1 MTMRNRAGT
10 CSKWLL
16 LHFTVV
22 YAVFSSCAE
31 IRPPSGGPPD
41 KTPPKMVSSIPASGE
56 TGVSGEAKVRI
67 RFSESIQ
74 AGAGT
79 QVFISPKPSRKPKVK
94 WHGSELSVE
103 LPEPLATNQTYVI
116 QVSSATADLRGNKLD
131 SSVIIAFTTGTTI
144 DSGVIAGTVTQNGS
158 PVANTAVA
166 LYGLRS
172 DTSTIAFDSVNADYM
187 TATNQ
192 KGAFE
197 FRFLPKRLFRLI
209 AFTDKNRNELFNPKT
224 EPYGLPDRPVNLG
237 DSLDLTNLLMEL
249 VTVDTATPQILSAL
263 YTQNKVVRLRLTKDI
278 PLAYLKT
285 NPENAVLVDSATNEI
300 RYRARTFAE
309 NLDSV
314 ATSLTILF
322 GEVADGNYQ
331 LRITYDTLFPSL
343 VSPRVSVKG
352 ATDKEPP
359 TVLSW
364 RPGDKSLFVPAIN
377 LGLAFSEPIDSVS
390 PVAGT
395 LVLTENEK
403 DTVAYATRWSDPFH
417 LNILPEKLSPGAK
430 YRLVMYG
437 AGILDRAGN
446 SIADSLTSYRFSTLS
461 EDSLGSVTGSIIVD
475 VPGREADPV
484 VLLMNDLKRKTK
496 YRWSIGSRE
505 FQFDLPAGKY
515 QLSGFV
521 DSDHNGLRSPGTL
534 TPFRLAE
541 SSATYPD
548 TISVR
553 ARFETAEVEFRIK

>member
-1 MTMRNRAGT
+1 MDNRAET
-10 CSKWLL
+10 SSKWFLL
-16 LHFTVV
+16 LFTIA
-22 YAVFSSCAE
+22 YAVLISCAE

-41 KTPPKMVSSIPASGE
+41 KTPPKMVSSTPASGE
-56 TGVSGEAKVRI
+56 TAVSGEAKVRI

-74 AGAGT
+74 AGTGT

-103 LPEPLATNQTYVI
+103 LPEPLAPNQTYVI

-224 EPYGLPDRPVNLG
+224 EPYGLSDRPVNLG
-237 DSLDLTNLLMEL
+237 DSLNLTKLSMEF

-263 YTQNKVVRLRLTKDI
+263 FTQNKVVRLRLTKEI

-285 NPENAVLVDSATNEI
+285 HPEDVVLLDSATNET
-300 RYRARTFAE
+300 RYRATTFAE

-314 ATSLTILF
+314 ATNLTVLF
-322 GEVADGNYQ
+322 GEIADGNYQ
-331 LRITYDTLFPSL
+331 LRVTYDTLFPSL
-343 VSPRVSVKG
+343 VSPRITVKSVS
-352 ATDKEPP
+352 DKEPP

-364 RPGDKSLFVPAIN
+364 RPGDKPLFVPAIK
-377 LGLAFSEPIDSVS
+377 LGLAFSEPIDSVG
-390 PVAGT
+390 PVAGA

-403 DTVAYATRWSDPFH
+403 DTVACATQWSDPFH
-417 LNILPEKLSPGAK
+417 LSILPEKLSPGVK
-430 YRLVMYG
+430 YRLLVHG
-437 AGILDRAGN
+437 AGFLDRAGN
-446 SIADSLTSYRFSTLS
+446 PIADSLTNYRFVTLS
-461 EDSLGSVTGSIIVD
+461 EDSLGSVTGTVIVD
-475 VPGREADPV
+475 VPRREVDPV
-484 VLLMNDLKRKTK
+484 VLMMYDLKRKTK
-496 YRWSIGSRE
+496 YRWAVASRE

-515 QLSGFV
+515 QLTGFV
-521 DSDHNGLRSPGTL
+521 DSDHDGLRTAGTL
-534 TPFRLAE
+534 SPFRLAE

-553 ARFETAEVEFRIK
+553 ARFETAGIEFRIK